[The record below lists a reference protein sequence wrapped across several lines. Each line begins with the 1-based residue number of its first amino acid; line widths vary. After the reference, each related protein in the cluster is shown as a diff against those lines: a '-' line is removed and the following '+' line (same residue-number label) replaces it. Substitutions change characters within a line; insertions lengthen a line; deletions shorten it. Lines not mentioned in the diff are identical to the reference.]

1 MASDEIVLF
10 DIPTRAPRTTWSLN
24 TWKTRLLLAYK
35 GLDFKTEWIKPR
47 LEGHI
52 TPPWKEP
59 IYTVP
64 TVRFP
69 DGTYIMDSRRIAEAI
84 DERYPSPPIQLE
96 SKYYAWFEKN
106 YSALMTDLQG
116 VYMPLI
122 PARLLNEASVP
133 YWYETRSEDVGMP
146 LDQLAKEQ
154 GGHVAWGLVEPLLK
168 EVVGML
174 KENGDGPFFLGKEV
188 SYADFWWA
196 GFLLFVKR
204 IGEDLWEELMR
215 RSGGNAKAHEELL
228 EAVRAWSERN
238 DH

>member
-1 MASDEIVLF
+1 MGKPLHS
-10 DIPTRAPRTTWSLN
+10 TTTLC
-24 TWKTRLLLAYK
+24 RLLTPFQVEYP
-35 GLDFKTEWIKPR
+35 EIKPR
-47 LEGHI
+47 LEGQYVFLQPLSSPYSDLPLSI

-69 DGTYIMDSRRIAEAI
+69 DGTYVMDSRRIAEAI
-84 DERYPSPPIQLE
+84 NERYPTPAIQME
-96 SKYYAWFEKN
+96 SKYYTWLEKN

-133 YWYETRSEDVGMP
+133 YWHETRSENVGMP
-146 LDQLAKEQ
+146 LDQLAKER
-154 GGHVAWGLVEPLLK
+154 GGDVAWGLVEPLLK
-168 EVVGML
+168 EVAGML

-196 GFLLFVKR
+196 GFLLFVKE

-215 RSGGNAKAHEELL
+215 RSGENAKAHEELL
-228 EAVRAWSERN
+228 EAVRPWSERN